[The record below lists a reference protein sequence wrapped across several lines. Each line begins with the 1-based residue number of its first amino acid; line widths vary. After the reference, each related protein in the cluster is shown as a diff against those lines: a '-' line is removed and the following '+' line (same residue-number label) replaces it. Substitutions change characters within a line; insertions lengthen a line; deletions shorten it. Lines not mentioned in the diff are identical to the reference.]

1 MKTARAH
8 TLLTSFHAALAGPS
22 GARALGLVLAL
33 AAIPASIP
41 LLACDTGQFAASS
54 TVGVMRRAAPSAS
67 RYRDPDLAEAAIP
80 ASMGQME
87 GLLELIPGDMVLRS
101 LMGRSYVSF
110 GYAFMEEH
118 MEVAEQSGTE
128 EEIEHWRNRATL
140 AYIRAR
146 EVTIGGLDQR
156 YPQDGGLVATQHTG
170 LEAFQAH
177 LNLYTN
183 VETDVPL
190 LMFATYAWARYIGLH
205 RDDMNAI
212 ADLPY
217 VTAMADRVLAL
228 DPEYLDHAPLALHAG
243 LIGSAPQALGG
254 RPQDARIELER
265 VIELSHRQNLLYL
278 MTEAQIVAI
287 ALQDR
292 ALYRSLL
299 EEIIAF
305 DVDSVPDQRLA
316 NTVAQRR
323 ARRWLGRIDELFEPE
338 GTDMSSGDPESAG
351 GEDPAPAPV
360 E

>member
-1 MKTARAH
+1 MKTARLPMLSTP
-8 TLLTSFHAALAGPS
+8 TLPSAG
-22 GARALGLVLAL
+22 RAMGVLLAL
-33 AAIPASIP
+33 ATLP
-41 LLACDTGQFAASS
+41 LSVPLFACDTGQFAASS

-67 RYRDPDLAEAAIP
+67 RYRDPDLAEAAMP

-87 GLLELIPGDMVLRS
+87 GLLELIPGDMVLRG

-118 MEVAEQSGTE
+118 MEVAEQTGTE
-128 EEIEHWRNRATL
+128 EEIEHWRTRATQ
-140 AYIRAR
+140 AYVRAR
-146 EVTIGGLDQR
+146 EVTMDGLDQR
-156 YPQDGGLVATQHTG
+156 YPQDGGLLATQHAG
-170 LEAFQAH
+170 LEAFVAH
-177 LNLYTN
+177 LALYTN
-183 VETDVPL
+183 VETDMPL

-217 VTAMADRVLAL
+217 VTAMSDRLLAM
-228 DPEYLDHAPLALHAG
+228 DPTYLDNAPVALHAG

-254 RPQDARIELER
+254 RPADARVELDR
-265 VIELSHRQNLLYL
+265 AIELSHRQNLLYL
-278 MTEAQIVAI
+278 MTEAQIVGI

-305 DVDSVPDQRLA
+305 DVDSVPEQRLA

-323 ARRWLGRIDELFEPE
+323 ARRWLGRIDEFFEPE
-338 GTDMSSGDPESAG
+338 GTDSSSADGETSG
-351 GEDPAPAPV
+351 GEGADGAI

>member
-1 MKTARAH
+1 MKTAR
-8 TLLTSFHAALAGPS
+8 LPILPTSTPS
-22 GARALGLVLAL
+22 ASRAVGLVIAL
-33 AAIPASIP
+33 VMVALSIP
-41 LLACDTGQFAASS
+41 MLACDSGAFAASS
-54 TVGVMRRAAPSAS
+54 TVGVMRRAAPSAA
-67 RYRDPDLAEAAIP
+67 RYRDPDLAEAAMP

-87 GLLELIPGDMVLRS
+87 GLLELIPGDMVLRA

-118 MEVAEQSGTE
+118 MEVAEQTGTE
-128 EEIEHWRNRATL
+128 EEIEHWRNRATQ
-140 AYIRAR
+140 AYVRAR
-146 EVTIGGLDQR
+146 EVTIAGLDQR
-156 YPQDGGLVATQHTG
+156 YPQDGGLLATQHTG
-170 LEAFQAH
+170 LEAFVAH

-228 DPEYLDHAPLALHAG
+228 DPDYLDHAPLALHAG

-254 RPQDARIELER
+254 RPQDARVELER

-305 DVDSVPDQRLA
+305 DVDSLPDQRLS
-316 NTVAQRR
+316 NTVAQLR
-323 ARRWLGRIDELFEPE
+323 ARRWLGRIDEFFEPE
-338 GTDMSSGDPESAG
+338 GTDMSSADGDSSG
-351 GEDPAPAPV
+351 GEEATTAPV

>member
-1 MKTARAH
+1 MKTARSSASNLATSSR
-8 TLLTSFHAALAGPS
+8 TLGFALA
-22 GARALGLVLAL
+22 LLAV
-33 AAIPASIP
+33 PACIP

-67 RYRDPDLAEAAIP
+67 RYRDPDLAEAAMP

-87 GLLELIPGDMVLRS
+87 GLLELIPGDMVLRG

-118 MEVAEQSGTE
+118 MEVAELAGTE
-128 EEIEHWRNRATL
+128 EEIDHWRNRATL

-146 EVTIGGLDQR
+146 EVTLEGLDQR

-170 LEAFQAH
+170 LEAFVNH

-183 VETDVPL
+183 VETDMPL

-217 VTAMADRVLAL
+217 VTAMSDRLLEL
-228 DPEYLDHAPLALHAG
+228 DPTYLDYAPQALHAG

-254 RPQDARIELER
+254 RPADARIELEH
-265 VIELSHRQNLLYL
+265 VIELSHRQNLLYF
-278 MTEAQIVAI
+278 MTEAQICAI
-287 ALQDR
+287 SLQDR

-299 EEIIAF
+299 EEILAF
-305 DVDSVPDQRLA
+305 DLDSVPDQRLA

-323 ARRWLGRIDELFEPE
+323 ARRWLDRIDEFFEPE
-338 GTDMSSGDPESAG
+338 GMDSSSADGETSG
-351 GEDPAPAPV
+351 GEASGSEDGDAAAV